1 MKNHD
6 EKTSRG
12 YRLKLTTHSM
22 IDELEKIMKT
32 NKDVVITEA
41 MLLLYKKVNRKINK
55 ENIESKNNTN
65 N

>member
-1 MKNHD
+1 MKNPD
-6 EKTSRG
+6 EKISRG

-41 MLLLYKKVNRKINK
+41 MLLLYKKVSRKINK
-55 ENIESKNNTN
+55 EKIENSISGE
-65 N
+65 